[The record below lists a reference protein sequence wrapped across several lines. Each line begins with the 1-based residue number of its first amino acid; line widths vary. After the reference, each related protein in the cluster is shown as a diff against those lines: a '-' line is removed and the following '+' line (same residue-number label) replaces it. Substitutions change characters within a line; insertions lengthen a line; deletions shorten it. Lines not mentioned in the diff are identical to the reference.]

1 MERGYEPLAF
11 RYFCLNA
18 HYRSKL
24 NFTFEAMDGAAASLK
39 NLRALA
45 ARHKGGADAAD
56 QAVID
61 GYLSEF
67 DEAVYD
73 DLNIPK
79 ALGVAWTLAKLDQ
92 KSDAVYRALLDM
104 DGVLAL
110 GLDRAA
116 QESAQPQALDADV
129 EARIE
134 ARQQARKARDFAT
147 ADRIRDELKAEGI
160 ILEDT
165 PDGVKWR
172 KG

>member
-1 MERGYEPLAF
+1 
-11 RYFCLNA
+11 
-18 HYRSKL
+18 
-24 NFTFEAMDGAAASLK
+24 MDGAAASLK
-39 NLRALA
+39 TA
-45 ARHKGGADAAD
+45 ARSPPGTKGGADAAN

-110 GLDRAA
+110 GLTVR
-116 QESAQPQALDADV
+116 
-129 EARIE
+129 R
-134 ARQQARKARDFAT
+134 RKARSRRPWTRTSKPIEAPAGAQGQDFAT

-172 KG
+172 QGISHGRQAGHEHTIPQGRRPTAGRAL

>member
-1 MERGYEPLAF
+1 MAYAI
-11 RYFCLNA
+11 
-18 HYRSKL
+18 
-24 NFTFEAMDGAAASLK
+24 
-39 NLRALA
+39 LRFAK
-45 ARHKGGADAAD
+45 HKGGAASVDP
-56 QAVID
+56 AVID

-79 ALGVAWTLAKLDQ
+79 ALGVAWTLAKLDA

-116 QESAQPQALDADV
+116 QETAQPQQPLDADI

-147 ADRIRDELKAEGI
+147 ADRIRDELRAEGI
-160 ILEDT
+160 LLEDT